1 MNPRIYAPVLV
12 SALLSVNTFANVLEE
27 VIVTSSLIDQ
37 TLSDIENPL
46 HVVSGEEISTSASQ
60 SLGES
65 LDGLLGI
72 SSADYGSGVGQPI
85 IRGMSGNRVKVL
97 NNGMVVRDVA
107 GIGGDHVNDV
117 DLNNVQQIEIVRG
130 PSSLLY
136 ANGTIGGIIN
146 IVDSTIARE
155 DFTESELKLG
165 LEAQSVNDG
174 DSHNLSYQNNLGGL
188 NFSLAYKDSQF
199 DNFDVP
205 TGAILHDEEH
215 EEHEDEHEDEHEG
228 EHEEDLGFLSNSDF
242 ENTALRLGVSKA
254 GDWGYF
260 GVSVN
265 SVESV
270 YGIPFHGDDHG
281 DEHGEEHEGEEHE
294 DEHGD
299 DHEGDEHGDEHEG
312 ERIFSTTDSDVV
324 NVEGAYIVSNSW
336 LKKVNY
342 FIRDTDYSLTEQHA
356 EEEHEGEEHEG
367 EEHEGEEHGD
377 EHHAEG
383 PTVFSNESR
392 EYGAIFDLSNDD
404 FLRKISL
411 NFVDEDMSIVG
422 EEAFMN
428 PTDSEEMTVGYFMS
442 AKVDS
447 FHLDLGIRH
456 DRTRRKG
463 SVSHHEEEHD
473 DEHDEHDE
481 GSAEEHHD
489 EEIDYFSKDYNAT
502 SFAMSLSKDLNED
515 FDLNISAGMVE
526 RTPSAMELFMN
537 GPHLATGRLEIGN
550 TDLESEQSANFD
562 ATLSYEHEGVYGSLT
577 LFKNNVNNY
586 IYLQDETEEAHDEH
600 GEEDDHGG
608 LIKANYLQQDAEF
621 VGYELEMGTV
631 IALGDGDLTLSFGR
645 DSVVGEFRDDSNIPR
660 MTPDR
665 NIYGIS
671 YAKNSLELKLD
682 LKDVESQMDTG
693 TNETVTSGFSMLNFN
708 AVKTFTFGQKQTA
721 TVSLFAKNLLDEAA
735 RNHSSF
741 VKNEVPLPGRN
752 LGIRVQLSL

>member
-1 MNPRIYAPVLV
+1 MNQRICAALVL
-12 SALLSVNTFANVLEE
+12 SALCSSNTVSNEIEE
-27 VIVTSSLIDQ
+27 VIVTSSLVDQ

-46 HVVSGEEISTSASQ
+46 HVVSGEDLSTNASQ

-65 LDGLLGI
+65 LDGLLGV
-72 SSADYGSGVGQPI
+72 SSSDYGSGVGQPI
-85 IRGMSGNRVKVL
+85 IRGMSGNRVKIL
-97 NNGMVVRDVA
+97 NNGMVVRDVG
-107 GIGGDHVNDV
+107 GIGADHVNDV
-117 DLNNVQQIEIVRG
+117 DLNNIQQIEIVRG

-205 TGAILHDEEH
+205 TGAILHGEDH
-215 EEHEDEHEDEHEG
+215 DDEHEDEHE
-228 EHEEDLGFLSNSDF
+228 EEVGFLSNSDF
-242 ENTALRLGVSKA
+242 ENNALRLGVSKA

-265 SVESV
+265 SVESI
-270 YGIPFHGDDHG
+270 YGIPFHGDEDG
-281 DEHGEEHEGEEHE
+281 DEHEGEEHE
-294 DEHGD
+294 DEHEGE
-299 DHEGDEHGDEHEG
+299 DHEDEHGDEHEG
-312 ERIFSTTDSDVV
+312 ERIFSTTDSEVV

-356 EEEHEGEEHEG
+356 EEEHEGEEH
-367 EEHEGEEHGD
+367 GD
-377 EHHAEG
+377 EDHAEG
-383 PTVFSNESR
+383 PTMFSNESR

-404 FLRKISL
+404 LLQKISL
-411 NFVDEDMSIVG
+411 NFVDEDMSILG

-428 PTDSEEMTVGYFMS
+428 PTASEEMTLGYYLS
-442 AKVDS
+442 KQVDS

-463 SVSHHEEEHD
+463 SISHEEEHD
-473 DEHDEHDE
+473 EHE
-481 GSAEEHHD
+481 EEHHD
-489 EEIDYFSKDYNAT
+489 EEMDYFSKDYNAT
-502 SFAMSLSKDLNED
+502 SFAMSLSKDLNEN
-515 FDLNISAGMVE
+515 FDLNVSAGMVE

-537 GPHLATGRLEIGN
+537 GAHLATGRLEIGN
-550 TDLESEQSANFD
+550 TDLESERSTNFD
-562 ATLSYEHEGVYGSLT
+562 ATLSYEHEGIFGTVT
-577 LFKNNVNNY
+577 LFKNDVANY
-586 IYLQDETEEAHDEH
+586 IYLQDETAEVHEEHDD
-600 GEEDDHGG
+600 EDDHGG
-608 LIKANYLQQDAEF
+608 LIKANYLQQNAQF
-621 VGYELEMGTV
+621 IGYELEMGTV
-631 IALGDGDLTLSFGR
+631 LELGNGDLTLSFGR
-645 DSVVGEFRDDSNIPR
+645 DSVAGEFRDDSNIPR

-671 YAKNSLELKLD
+671 YAQNGLELKLD
-682 LKDVESQMDTG
+682 LKDVGSQRDLG

-708 AVKTFTFGQKQTA
+708 AVKTFTFGKKQTA
-721 TVSLFAKNLLDEAA
+721 TVSFFAKNLLDEVA

-741 VKNEVPLPGRN
+741 VKDEVPLPGRN
-752 LGIRVQLSL
+752 IGIKLQVTL

>member
-12 SALLSVNTFANVLEE
+12 SALLSVNAIANEIEE
-27 VIVTSSLIDQ
+27 VIVTSSLVDQ

-46 HVVSGEEISTSASQ
+46 HVVSGEDLSTNASQ

-65 LDGLLGI
+65 LDGLLGV
-72 SSADYGSGVGQPI
+72 SSSDYGSGVGQPI
-85 IRGMSGNRVKVL
+85 IRGMSGNRVKIL
-97 NNGMVVRDVA
+97 NNGMVVRDVG
-107 GIGGDHVNDV
+107 GIGADHVNDV
-117 DLNNVQQIEIVRG
+117 DLNNIQQIEIVRG

-205 TGAILHDEEH
+205 TGAILHGEDH
-215 EEHEDEHEDEHEG
+215 DDEHEDEHE
-228 EHEEDLGFLSNSDF
+228 EEVGFLSNSDF
-242 ENTALRLGVSKA
+242 ENNALRLGVSKA

-265 SVESV
+265 SVESI
-270 YGIPFHGDDHG
+270 YGIPFHGDEHG
-281 DEHGEEHEGEEHE
+281 DEHEGEEHE
-294 DEHGD
+294 DEHEGE
-299 DHEGDEHGDEHEG
+299 DHEDEHGDEHEG
-312 ERIFSTTDSDVV
+312 ERIFSTTDSEVV
-324 NVEGAYIVSNSW
+324 NLEGAYIVSNSW

-367 EEHEGEEHGD
+367 EEHGD
-377 EHHAEG
+377 EDHAEG

-404 FLRKISL
+404 LLQKISL
-411 NFVDEDMSIVG
+411 NFVDEDMSILG

-428 PTDSEEMTVGYFMS
+428 PTASEEMTLGYYLS
-442 AKVDS
+442 KQVDS

-463 SVSHHEEEHD
+463 SISHEEEHD
-473 DEHDEHDE
+473 EHE
-481 GSAEEHHD
+481 EEHHD
-489 EEIDYFSKDYNAT
+489 EEMDYFSKDYNAT
-502 SFAMSLSKDLNED
+502 SFAMSLSKDLNENV
-515 FDLNISAGMVE
+515 DLNVSAGMVE

-537 GPHLATGRLEIGN
+537 GAHLATGRLEIGN
-550 TDLESEQSANFD
+550 TDLESERSTNFD
-562 ATLSYEHEGVYGSLT
+562 ATLSYEHEGIFGTVT
-577 LFKNNVNNY
+577 LFKNDVANY
-586 IYLQDETEEAHDEH
+586 IYLQDETAEVHEEHDD
-600 GEEDDHGG
+600 EDDHGG
-608 LIKANYLQQDAEF
+608 LIKANYLQQNAQF
-621 VGYELEMGTV
+621 IGYELEMGTV
-631 IALGDGDLTLSFGR
+631 LELGNGDLTLSFGR
-645 DSVVGEFRDDSNIPR
+645 DSVAGEFRDDSNISR

-671 YAKNSLELKLD
+671 YAQNGLELKLD
-682 LKDVESQMDTG
+682 LKDVGSQRDLG
-693 TNETVTSGFSMLNFN
+693 TNETVTSGFNMLNFN
-708 AVKTFTFGQKQTA
+708 AVKTFTFGKKQTA
-721 TVSLFAKNLLDEAA
+721 RVSFFAKNLLDEVA

-741 VKNEVPLPGRN
+741 VKDEVPLPGRN
-752 LGIRVQLSL
+752 IGIKLQVTL

>member
-12 SALLSVNTFANVLEE
+12 SALLSVNALANVLEE
-27 VIVTSSLIDQ
+27 VVVTSSLIDQ

-46 HVVSGEEISTSASQ
+46 HVVSGDDLSATASQ

-65 LDGLLGI
+65 LDGLLGV

-85 IRGMSGNRVKVL
+85 IRGMSGNRVKIL

-107 GIGGDHVNDV
+107 GIGVDHVNDV
-117 DLNNVQQIEIVRG
+117 DLNNIQQIEIVRG

-155 DFTESELKLG
+155 DFAESELKLG

-188 NFSLAYKDSQF
+188 NFSFGYKDSQF

-215 EEHEDEHEDEHEG
+215 EDDHDEDHEDEHE
-228 EHEEDLGFLSNSDF
+228 EEVGFLSNSDF
-242 ENTALRLGVSKA
+242 ENKALRLGVSKA

-265 SVESV
+265 SVESI
-270 YGIPFHGDDHG
+270 YGIPFHG

-294 DEHGD
+294 GEE
-299 DHEGDEHGDEHEG
+299 HEGEEHGDEHEG
-312 ERIFSTTDSDVV
+312 ERIFSSTDSEVV

-367 EEHEGEEHGD
+367 EEHGD
-377 EHHAEG
+377 EEHAEG

-404 FLRKISL
+404 LLQKISL

-428 PTDSEEMTVGYFMS
+428 PTVSEEMTLGYYLS
-442 AKVDS
+442 KQVDS

-456 DRTRRKG
+456 DRTSRKG
-463 SVSHHEEEHD
+463 SVSHEEEH
-473 DEHDEHDE
+473 E
-481 GSAEEHHD
+481 EEHHD
-489 EEIDYFSKDYNAT
+489 EHEEEQHDEEMDYFSKDYNAT
-502 SFAMSLSKDLNED
+502 SFAMSLSKDLNEN
-515 FDLNISAGMVE
+515 FDLNVSAGMVE

-537 GPHLATGRLEIGN
+537 GAHLATGRLEIGN
-550 TDLESEQSANFD
+550 TDLESEQSTNFD
-562 ATLSYEHEGVYGSLT
+562 ATLSYENEGVFGTFT
-577 LFKNNVNNY
+577 LFKNDVANY
-586 IYLQDETEEAHDEH
+586 IYLQDETAEAHDEH
-600 GEEDDHGG
+600 DDEDDHGG
-608 LIKANYLQQDAEF
+608 LIKANYLQQNAQF

-631 IALGDGDLTLSFGR
+631 FELGDGDLTLSFGR
-645 DSVVGEFRDDSNIPR
+645 DSVAGEFRDDSNIPR

-665 NIYGIS
+665 NIYAVS

-682 LKDVESQMDTG
+682 LKDVGSQRDIG
-693 TNETVTSGFSMLNFN
+693 TNETVTNGFNMLNFN
-708 AVKTFTFGQKQTA
+708 AVKTFTFGKKQTA
-721 TVSLFAKNLLDEAA
+721 TVSLFAKNLLDEVA

-741 VKNEVPLPGRN
+741 VKDEVPLPGRN
-752 LGIRVQLSL
+752 LGIKVQLSL

>member
-12 SALLSVNTFANVLEE
+12 SALLSVNAIANEIEE

-46 HVVSGEEISTSASQ
+46 HVVSGEDLSTNASQ

-65 LDGLLGI
+65 LDGLLGV
-72 SSADYGSGVGQPI
+72 SSSDYGSGVGQPI
-85 IRGMSGNRVKVL
+85 IRGMSGNRVKIL
-97 NNGMVVRDVA
+97 NNGMVVRDVG
-107 GIGGDHVNDV
+107 GIGADHVNDV
-117 DLNNVQQIEIVRG
+117 DLNNIQQIEIVRG

-155 DFTESELKLG
+155 DFTDSELKLG

-188 NFSLAYKDSQF
+188 NFSFAYKDSQF

-205 TGAILHDEEH
+205 TGAILHGEDH
-215 EEHEDEHEDEHEG
+215 DDEHEDEHE
-228 EHEEDLGFLSNSDF
+228 EEVGFLSNSDF
-242 ENTALRLGVSKA
+242 ENNALRLGVSKA

-265 SVESV
+265 SVESI
-270 YGIPFHGDDHG
+270 YGIPFHGDEDG
-281 DEHGEEHEGEEHE
+281 DEHEGEEHE
-294 DEHGD
+294 DEHEGE
-299 DHEGDEHGDEHEG
+299 DHEDEHGDEHEG
-312 ERIFSTTDSDVV
+312 ERIFSTTDSEVV

-356 EEEHEGEEHEG
+356 EEEHEGEEH
-367 EEHEGEEHGD
+367 GD
-377 EHHAEG
+377 EDHAEG
-383 PTVFSNESR
+383 PTMFSNESR

-404 FLRKISL
+404 LLQKISL
-411 NFVDEDMSIVG
+411 NFVDEDMSILG

-428 PTDSEEMTVGYFMS
+428 PTASEEMTLGYYLS
-442 AKVDS
+442 KQVDS

-463 SVSHHEEEHD
+463 SISHEEEHD
-473 DEHDEHDE
+473 EHE
-481 GSAEEHHD
+481 EEHHD
-489 EEIDYFSKDYNAT
+489 EEMDYFSKDYNAT
-502 SFAMSLSKDLNED
+502 SFAMSLSKDLNEN
-515 FDLNISAGMVE
+515 FDLNVSAGMVE

-537 GPHLATGRLEIGN
+537 GAHLATGRLEIGN
-550 TDLESEQSANFD
+550 TDLESERSTNFD
-562 ATLSYEHEGVYGSLT
+562 ATLSYEHEGIFGTVT
-577 LFKNNVNNY
+577 LFKNDVANY
-586 IYLQDETEEAHDEH
+586 IYLQDETAEVHEEHDD
-600 GEEDDHGG
+600 EDDHGG
-608 LIKANYLQQDAEF
+608 LIKANYLQQNAQF

-631 IALGDGDLTLSFGR
+631 LELGNGDLTLSFGR
-645 DSVVGEFRDDSNIPR
+645 DSVAGEFRDDSNIPR

-671 YAKNSLELKLD
+671 YAQNGLELKLD
-682 LKDVESQMDTG
+682 LKDVGSQRDLG
-693 TNETVTSGFSMLNFN
+693 TNETVTSGFNMLNFN
-708 AVKTFTFGQKQTA
+708 AVKTFTFGKKQTA
-721 TVSLFAKNLLDEAA
+721 TVSFFAKNLLDEVA

-741 VKNEVPLPGRN
+741 VKDEVPLPGRN
-752 LGIRVQLSL
+752 IGIKLQVTL

>member
-12 SALLSVNTFANVLEE
+12 SALLSVNALANVLEE

-46 HVVSGEEISTSASQ
+46 HVVSGDDISATASQ

-65 LDGLLGI
+65 LDGLLGV

-85 IRGMSGNRVKVL
+85 IRGMSGNRVKIL
-97 NNGMVVRDVA
+97 NNGMIVRDVA
-107 GIGGDHVNDV
+107 GIGVDHVNDV
-117 DLNNVQQIEIVRG
+117 DLNNIQQIEIVRG

-146 IVDSTIARE
+146 IVDNTIARE
-155 DFTESELKLG
+155 DFAESELKLG

-188 NFSLAYKDSQF
+188 NFSFAYKDSQF

-205 TGAILHDEEH
+205 TGAILHDED
-215 EEHEDEHEDEHEG
+215 HEDEHDEDEHDEDEHE
-228 EHEEDLGFLSNSDF
+228 EEGFLSNSDF
-242 ENTALRLGVSKA
+242 ENKALRLGVSKA

-265 SVESV
+265 SVESI
-270 YGIPFHGDDHG
+270 YGIPFHGDEHG

-294 DEHGD
+294 E
-299 DHEGDEHGDEHEG
+299 DHEGEEHEGEEHEGEEHEG
-312 ERIFSTTDSDVV
+312 ERIFSTTDSEVV
-324 NVEGAYIVSNSW
+324 NLEGAYIVSNSW

-356 EEEHEGEEHEG
+356 EEEHEGEEH
-367 EEHEGEEHGD
+367 GD
-377 EHHAEG
+377 EDHAEG

-404 FLRKISL
+404 LLQKISL

-428 PTDSEEMTVGYFMS
+428 PTVSEEMTLGYYLS
-442 AKVDS
+442 KQVDS

-456 DRTRRKG
+456 DRTSRKG
-463 SVSHHEEEHD
+463 SVSHEEEH
-473 DEHDEHDE
+473 E
-481 GSAEEHHD
+481 EEHHD
-489 EEIDYFSKDYNAT
+489 EHEEEQHDEEMDYFSKDYNAT
-502 SFAMSLSKDLNED
+502 SFAMSLSKDLNEN
-515 FDLNISAGMVE
+515 FDLNVSAGMVE

-537 GPHLATGRLEIGN
+537 GAHLATGRLEIGN
-550 TDLESEQSANFD
+550 TDLESEQSTNFD
-562 ATLSYEHEGVYGSLT
+562 ATLSYENEGVFGTFT
-577 LFKNNVNNY
+577 LFKNDVANY
-586 IYLQDETEEAHDEH
+586 IYLQDETAEAHDEH
-600 GEEDDHGG
+600 DDEDDHGG
-608 LIKANYLQQDAEF
+608 LIKANYLQQNAQF

-631 IALGDGDLTLSFGR
+631 FELGDGDLTLSFGR
-645 DSVVGEFRDDSNIPR
+645 DSVSGEFRDDSNIPR

-665 NIYGIS
+665 NIYAIS

-682 LKDVESQMDTG
+682 LKDVGSQRDIG
-693 TNETVTSGFSMLNFN
+693 TNETVTSGFNMLNFN
-708 AVKTFTFGQKQTA
+708 AVKTFTFGKKQTA
-721 TVSLFAKNLLDEAA
+721 TVSLFAKNLLDEVA

-741 VKNEVPLPGRN
+741 VKDEVPLPGRN
-752 LGIRVQLSL
+752 LGVKVQLSL

>member
-12 SALLSVNTFANVLEE
+12 SALLSVNALANVLEE

-46 HVVSGEEISTSASQ
+46 HVVSGDDISATASQ

-65 LDGLLGI
+65 LDGLLGV

-85 IRGMSGNRVKVL
+85 IRGMSGNRVKIL
-97 NNGMVVRDVA
+97 NNGMIVRDVA
-107 GIGGDHVNDV
+107 GIGVDHVNDV
-117 DLNNVQQIEIVRG
+117 DLNNIQQIEIVRG

-146 IVDSTIARE
+146 IVDNTIARE
-155 DFTESELKLG
+155 DFAESELKLG

-188 NFSLAYKDSQF
+188 NFSFAYKDSQF

-205 TGAILHDEEH
+205 TGAILHDED
-215 EEHEDEHEDEHEG
+215 HEDEHDEDEHDEDEHEED
-228 EHEEDLGFLSNSDF
+228 EHEEEGFLSNSDF
-242 ENTALRLGVSKA
+242 ENKALRLGVSKA

-265 SVESV
+265 SVESI
-270 YGIPFHGDDHG
+270 YGIPFHGDEHG

-294 DEHGD
+294 E
-299 DHEGDEHGDEHEG
+299 DHEGEEHEGEEHEGEEHEG
-312 ERIFSTTDSDVV
+312 ERIFSTTDSEVV
-324 NVEGAYIVSNSW
+324 NLEGAYIVSNSW

-367 EEHEGEEHGD
+367 EEHGD
-377 EHHAEG
+377 EDHAEG

-404 FLRKISL
+404 LLQKISL

-428 PTDSEEMTVGYFMS
+428 PTVSEEMTLGYYLS
-442 AKVDS
+442 KQVDS

-456 DRTRRKG
+456 DRTSRKG
-463 SVSHHEEEHD
+463 SVSHEEEH
-473 DEHDEHDE
+473 E
-481 GSAEEHHD
+481 EEHHD
-489 EEIDYFSKDYNAT
+489 EHEEEQHDEEMDYFSKDYNAT
-502 SFAMSLSKDLNED
+502 SFAMSLSKDLNEN
-515 FDLNISAGMVE
+515 FDLNVSAGMVE

-537 GPHLATGRLEIGN
+537 GEHLATGRLEIGN
-550 TDLESEQSANFD
+550 TELESEQSTNFD
-562 ATLSYEHEGVYGSLT
+562 ATLSYENEGVFGTFT
-577 LFKNNVNNY
+577 LFKNDVANY
-586 IYLQDETEEAHDEH
+586 IYLQDETAEAHDEH
-600 GEEDDHGG
+600 DEDDDHGG
-608 LIKANYLQQDAEF
+608 LIKANYLQQNAQF

-631 IALGDGDLTLSFGR
+631 FELGDGDLTLSFGR
-645 DSVVGEFRDDSNIPR
+645 DSVSGEFRDDSNIPR
-660 MTPDR
+660 LTPDR
-665 NIYGIS
+665 NIYAIS

-682 LKDVESQMDTG
+682 LKDVGSQRDIG
-693 TNETVTSGFSMLNFN
+693 TNETVTSGFNMLNFN
-708 AVKTFTFGQKQTA
+708 AVKTFTFGKKQTA
-721 TVSLFAKNLLDEAA
+721 TVSLFAKNLLDEVA

-741 VKNEVPLPGRN
+741 VKDEVPLPGRN
-752 LGIRVQLSL
+752 LGIKVQLSL

>member
-1 MNPRIYAPVLV
+1 MNQRICAALVL
-12 SALLSVNTFANVLEE
+12 SALCSSNTVSNEIEE

-46 HVVSGEEISTSASQ
+46 HVVSGEDLSTNASQ

-65 LDGLLGI
+65 LDGLLGV
-72 SSADYGSGVGQPI
+72 SSSDYGSGVGQPI
-85 IRGMSGNRVKVL
+85 IRGMSGNRVKIL
-97 NNGMVVRDVA
+97 NNGMVVRDVG
-107 GIGGDHVNDV
+107 GIGADHVNDV
-117 DLNNVQQIEIVRG
+117 DLNNIQQIEIVRG

-205 TGAILHDEEH
+205 TGAILHGEDH
-215 EEHEDEHEDEHEG
+215 DDEHEDEHE
-228 EHEEDLGFLSNSDF
+228 EEVGFLSNSDF
-242 ENTALRLGVSKA
+242 ESNALRLGVSKA

-265 SVESV
+265 SVESI
-270 YGIPFHGDDHG
+270 YGIPFHGDEDG
-281 DEHGEEHEGEEHE
+281 DEHEGEEHE
-294 DEHGD
+294 DEHEGE
-299 DHEGDEHGDEHEG
+299 DHEDEHGDEHEG
-312 ERIFSTTDSDVV
+312 ERIFSTTDSEVV

-356 EEEHEGEEHEG
+356 EEEHEGEEH
-367 EEHEGEEHGD
+367 GD
-377 EHHAEG
+377 EDHAEG
-383 PTVFSNESR
+383 PTMFSNESR

-404 FLRKISL
+404 LLQKISL
-411 NFVDEDMSIVG
+411 NFVDEDMSILG

-428 PTDSEEMTVGYFMS
+428 PTASEEMTLGYYLS
-442 AKVDS
+442 KQVDS

-463 SVSHHEEEHD
+463 SISHEEEHD
-473 DEHDEHDE
+473 EHE
-481 GSAEEHHD
+481 EEHHD
-489 EEIDYFSKDYNAT
+489 EEMDYFSKDYNAT
-502 SFAMSLSKDLNED
+502 SFAMSLSKDLNENV
-515 FDLNISAGMVE
+515 DLNVSAGMVE

-537 GPHLATGRLEIGN
+537 GAHLATGRLEIGN
-550 TDLESEQSANFD
+550 TDLESERSTNFD
-562 ATLSYEHEGVYGSLT
+562 ATLSYEHEGIFGTVT
-577 LFKNNVNNY
+577 LFKNDVANY
-586 IYLQDETEEAHDEH
+586 IYLQDETAEVHEEHDD
-600 GEEDDHGG
+600 EDDHGG
-608 LIKANYLQQDAEF
+608 LIKANYLQQNAQF
-621 VGYELEMGTV
+621 IGYELEMGTV
-631 IALGDGDLTLSFGR
+631 LELGNGDLTLSFGR
-645 DSVVGEFRDDSNIPR
+645 DSVAGEFRDDSNIPR

-671 YAKNSLELKLD
+671 YSENDLELKLD
-682 LKDVESQMDTG
+682 LKDVGSQRDLG

-708 AVKTFTFGQKQTA
+708 AVKTFTFGKKQTA
-721 TVSLFAKNLLDEAA
+721 TVSFFAKNLLDEVA

-741 VKNEVPLPGRN
+741 VKDEVPLPGRN
-752 LGIRVQLSL
+752 IGIKLQVTL

>member
-12 SALLSVNTFANVLEE
+12 SALLSVNALANVLEE

-46 HVVSGEEISTSASQ
+46 HVVSGDDISATASQ

-65 LDGLLGI
+65 LDGLLGV

-85 IRGMSGNRVKVL
+85 IRGMSGNRVKIL

-107 GIGGDHVNDV
+107 GIGVDHVNDV
-117 DLNNVQQIEIVRG
+117 DLNNIQQIEIVRG

-155 DFTESELKLG
+155 DFAESELKLG

-188 NFSLAYKDSQF
+188 NFSFAYKDSQF

-205 TGAILHDEEH
+205 TGAILHDED
-215 EEHEDEHEDEHEG
+215 HEDEHEDEHDDD
-228 EHEEDLGFLSNSDF
+228 EHEEEEGFLSNSDF
-242 ENTALRLGVSKA
+242 ENKALRLGVSKA

-265 SVESV
+265 SVESI

-294 DEHGD
+294 EDHEGEE
-299 DHEGDEHGDEHEG
+299 HEGDEHEGEEHEG
-312 ERIFSTTDSDVV
+312 ERIFSTTDSEVV
-324 NVEGAYIVSNSW
+324 NLEGAYIVSNSW

-367 EEHEGEEHGD
+367 EEHGD
-377 EHHAEG
+377 EDHAEG

-404 FLRKISL
+404 LLQKISL
-411 NFVDEDMSIVG
+411 NFVDEDMSILG

-428 PTDSEEMTVGYFMS
+428 PTVSEEMTLGYYLS
-442 AKVDS
+442 KQVDS

-456 DRTRRKG
+456 DRTSRKG
-463 SVSHHEEEHD
+463 SVSHEEEH
-473 DEHDEHDE
+473 E
-481 GSAEEHHD
+481 EEHHD
-489 EEIDYFSKDYNAT
+489 EHEEEQHDEEMDYFSKDYNAT
-502 SFAMSLSKDLNED
+502 SFAMSLSKDLNEN
-515 FDLNISAGMVE
+515 FDLNVSAGMVE

-537 GPHLATGRLEIGN
+537 GAHLATGRLEIGN
-550 TDLESEQSANFD
+550 TDLESEQSTNFD
-562 ATLSYEHEGVYGSLT
+562 ATLSYEHEGVFGTFT
-577 LFKNNVNNY
+577 LFKNDVANY
-586 IYLQDETEEAHDEH
+586 IYLQDETAEAHDEH
-600 GEEDDHGG
+600 DDDDDHGG
-608 LIKANYLQQDAEF
+608 LIKANYLQQNAQF

-631 IALGDGDLTLSFGR
+631 FELGDGDLTLSFGR
-645 DSVVGEFRDDSNIPR
+645 DSVSGEFRDDSNIPR

-665 NIYGIS
+665 NIYAIS

-682 LKDVESQMDTG
+682 LKDVGSQRDIG
-693 TNETVTSGFSMLNFN
+693 TNETVTSGFNMLNLN
-708 AVKTFTFGQKQTA
+708 AVKTFTFGKKQTA
-721 TVSLFAKNLLDEAA
+721 TVSLFAKNLLDEVA

-741 VKNEVPLPGRN
+741 VKDEVPLPGRN
-752 LGIRVQLSL
+752 LGIKVQLSL

>member
-12 SALLSVNTFANVLEE
+12 SALLSVNALANVLEE

-46 HVVSGEEISTSASQ
+46 HVVSGDDISATASQ

-65 LDGLLGI
+65 LDGLLGV

-85 IRGMSGNRVKVL
+85 IRGMSGNRVKIL

-107 GIGGDHVNDV
+107 GIGVDHVNDV
-117 DLNNVQQIEIVRG
+117 DLNNIQQIEIVRG

-155 DFTESELKLG
+155 DFAESELKLG

-188 NFSLAYKDSQF
+188 NFSFAYKDSQF

-205 TGAILHDEEH
+205 TGAILHDEDHDED
-215 EEHEDEHEDEHEG
+215 HEDEHDEDKHDEDEHE
-228 EHEEDLGFLSNSDF
+228 EEGFLSNSDF
-242 ENTALRLGVSKA
+242 ENKALRLGVSKA

-265 SVESV
+265 SVESI
-270 YGIPFHGDDHG
+270 YGIPFHGD
-281 DEHGEEHEGEEHE
+281 EHGEDHEGEDHEGEEHE
-294 DEHGD
+294 E
-299 DHEGDEHGDEHEG
+299 DHEGEEHEG
-312 ERIFSTTDSDVV
+312 ERIFSTTDSEVV
-324 NVEGAYIVSNSW
+324 NLEGAYIVSNSW

-367 EEHEGEEHGD
+367 EEHGD
-377 EHHAEG
+377 EDHAEG

-404 FLRKISL
+404 LLQKISL
-411 NFVDEDMSIVG
+411 NFVDEDMSILG

-428 PTDSEEMTVGYFMS
+428 PTASEEMTLGYYLS
-442 AKVDS
+442 KQVDS

-463 SVSHHEEEHD
+463 SISHEEEHD
-473 DEHDEHDE
+473 EHE
-481 GSAEEHHD
+481 EEHHD
-489 EEIDYFSKDYNAT
+489 EEMDYFSKDYNAT
-502 SFAMSLSKDLNED
+502 SFAMSLSKDLNENV
-515 FDLNISAGMVE
+515 DLNVSAGMVE

-537 GPHLATGRLEIGN
+537 GAHLATGRLEIGN
-550 TDLESEQSANFD
+550 TDLESEQSTNFD
-562 ATLSYEHEGVYGSLT
+562 ATLSYEHEGVFGTFT
-577 LFKNNVNNY
+577 LFKNDVANY
-586 IYLQDETEEAHDEH
+586 IYLQDETAEAHDEH
-600 GEEDDHGG
+600 DDEDDHGG
-608 LIKANYLQQDAEF
+608 LIKANYLQQNAQF
-621 VGYELEMGTV
+621 IGYELEMGTV
-631 IALGDGDLTLSFGR
+631 FELGNGDLTLSFGR
-645 DSVVGEFRDDSNIPR
+645 DSVAGEFRDDSNISR

-671 YAKNSLELKLD
+671 YAQNGLELKLD
-682 LKDVESQMDTG
+682 LKDVGSQRDLG
-693 TNETVTSGFSMLNFN
+693 TNETVTSGFNMLNFN
-708 AVKTFTFGQKQTA
+708 AVKTFTFGKKQTA
-721 TVSLFAKNLLDEAA
+721 RVSFFAKNLLDEVA

-741 VKNEVPLPGRN
+741 VKDEVPLPGRN
-752 LGIRVQLSL
+752 IGIKLQVTL

>member
-12 SALLSVNTFANVLEE
+12 SALLSVNALANVLEE

-46 HVVSGEEISTSASQ
+46 HVVSGDDISATASQ

-65 LDGLLGI
+65 LDGLLGV

-85 IRGMSGNRVKVL
+85 IRGMSGNRVKIL

-107 GIGGDHVNDV
+107 GIGADHVNDV
-117 DLNNVQQIEIVRG
+117 DLNNIQQIEIVRG

-205 TGAILHDEEH
+205 TGAILHGEDH
-215 EEHEDEHEDEHEG
+215 DDEHEDEHEG
-228 EHEEDLGFLSNSDF
+228 EHEDEHEEEVGFLSNSDF
-242 ENTALRLGVSKA
+242 ENNALRLGVSKA

-265 SVESV
+265 SVESI

-294 DEHGD
+294 GEE
-299 DHEGDEHGDEHEG
+299 HEGEEHGDEHEG
-312 ERIFSTTDSDVV
+312 ERIFSTTDSEVV

-367 EEHEGEEHGD
+367 EEHGD
-377 EHHAEG
+377 EEHAEG

-404 FLRKISL
+404 LLQKISL

-428 PTDSEEMTVGYFMS
+428 PTASEEMTLGYYLS
-442 AKVDS
+442 KQVDS

-456 DRTRRKG
+456 DRTSRKG
-463 SVSHHEEEHD
+463 SVSHEEEHD
-473 DEHDEHDE
+473 EHEEEQHDEH
-481 GSAEEHHD
+481 EEEQH
-489 EEIDYFSKDYNAT
+489 EEEMDYFSNDYNAT
-502 SFAMSLSKDLNED
+502 SFAMSLSKDLNEN
-515 FDLNISAGMVE
+515 FDLNITAGMVE
-526 RTPSAMELFMN
+526 RTPSAVELFMN

-550 TDLESEQSANFD
+550 TDLESEKSANFD
-562 ATLSYEHEGVYGSLT
+562 ATLSYDYEGVFGTFT
-577 LFKNNVNNY
+577 LFKNDVDNY
-586 IYLQDETEEAHDEH
+586 IYLQDETEEAHEEH
-600 GEEDDHGG
+600 DDEDDHGG
-608 LIKANYLQQDAEF
+608 LIKANYLQQDAQF
-621 VGYELEMGTV
+621 VGYELQLGTV
-631 IALGDGDLTLSFGR
+631 IELGDGDLTLSFGR
-645 DSVVGEFRDDSNIPR
+645 DSVAGEFRDDSNIPR

-682 LKDVESQMDTG
+682 LKDVESQRDIG
-693 TNETVTSGFSMLNFN
+693 SNETVTSGFSMLNFS

-721 TVSLFAKNLLDEAA
+721 TVSLFAKNLLDEVA

-741 VKNEVPLPGRN
+741 VKDEVPLPGRN
-752 LGIRVQLSL
+752 LGIKVQLSL

>member
-12 SALLSVNTFANVLEE
+12 SALLSVNALANVLEE

-46 HVVSGEEISTSASQ
+46 HVVSGDDISATASQ

-65 LDGLLGI
+65 LDGLLGV

-85 IRGMSGNRVKVL
+85 IRGMSGNRVKIL
-97 NNGMVVRDVA
+97 NNGMIVRDVA
-107 GIGGDHVNDV
+107 GIGVDHVNDV
-117 DLNNVQQIEIVRG
+117 DLNNIQQIEIVRG

-146 IVDSTIARE
+146 IVDNTIARE
-155 DFTESELKLG
+155 DFAESELKLG

-188 NFSLAYKDSQF
+188 NFSFAYKDSQF

-205 TGAILHDEEH
+205 TGAILHDED
-215 EEHEDEHEDEHEG
+215 HEDEHDEDEHDEDEHDEDEHE
-228 EHEEDLGFLSNSDF
+228 EEGFLSNSDF
-242 ENTALRLGVSKA
+242 ENKALRLGVSKA

-265 SVESV
+265 SVESI
-270 YGIPFHGDDHG
+270 YGIPFHGDEHG

-294 DEHGD
+294 E
-299 DHEGDEHGDEHEG
+299 DHEGEEHEGEEHEG
-312 ERIFSTTDSDVV
+312 ERIFSTTDSEVV
-324 NVEGAYIVSNSW
+324 NLEGAYIVSNSW

-367 EEHEGEEHGD
+367 EEHGD
-377 EHHAEG
+377 EDHAEG

-404 FLRKISL
+404 LLQKISL

-428 PTDSEEMTVGYFMS
+428 PTVSEEMTLGYYLS
-442 AKVDS
+442 KQVDS

-456 DRTRRKG
+456 DRTSRKG
-463 SVSHHEEEHD
+463 SVSHEEEH
-473 DEHDEHDE
+473 E
-481 GSAEEHHD
+481 EEHHD
-489 EEIDYFSKDYNAT
+489 EHEEEQHDEEMDYFSKDYNAT
-502 SFAMSLSKDLNED
+502 SFAMSLSKDLHEN
-515 FDLNISAGMVE
+515 FDLNVSAGMVE

-537 GPHLATGRLEIGN
+537 GAHLATGRLEIGN
-550 TDLESEQSANFD
+550 TDLESEQSTNFD
-562 ATLSYEHEGVYGSLT
+562 ATLSYENEGVFGTFT
-577 LFKNNVNNY
+577 LFKNDVANY
-586 IYLQDETEEAHDEH
+586 IYLQDETAEAHDEH
-600 GEEDDHGG
+600 DEDDDHGG
-608 LIKANYLQQDAEF
+608 LIKANYLQQNAQF

-631 IALGDGDLTLSFGR
+631 FELGDGDLTLSFGR
-645 DSVVGEFRDDSNIPR
+645 DSVSGEFRDDSNIPR

-665 NIYGIS
+665 NIYAIS

-682 LKDVESQMDTG
+682 LKDVGSQRDIG
-693 TNETVTSGFSMLNFN
+693 TNETVTSGFNMLNFN
-708 AVKTFTFGQKQTA
+708 AVKTFTFGKKQTA
-721 TVSLFAKNLLDEAA
+721 TVSLFAKNLLDEVA

-741 VKNEVPLPGRN
+741 VKDEVPLPGRN
-752 LGIRVQLSL
+752 LGIKVQLSL

>member
-1 MNPRIYAPVLV
+1 MNQRICAALVL
-12 SALLSVNTFANVLEE
+12 SALCSSNTVSNEIEE

-46 HVVSGEEISTSASQ
+46 HVVSGEDLSTNASQ

-65 LDGLLGI
+65 LDGLLGV
-72 SSADYGSGVGQPI
+72 SSSDYGSGVGQPI
-85 IRGMSGNRVKVL
+85 IRGMSGNRVKIL
-97 NNGMVVRDVA
+97 NNGMVVRDVG
-107 GIGGDHVNDV
+107 GIGADHVNDV
-117 DLNNVQQIEIVRG
+117 DLNNIQQIEIVRG

-155 DFTESELKLG
+155 DFTDSELKLG

-188 NFSLAYKDSQF
+188 NFSFAYKDSQF

-205 TGAILHDEEH
+205 TGAILHGEDH
-215 EEHEDEHEDEHEG
+215 DDEHEDEHE
-228 EHEEDLGFLSNSDF
+228 EVGFLSNSDF
-242 ENTALRLGVSKA
+242 ENNALRLGVSKA

-265 SVESV
+265 SVESI
-270 YGIPFHGDDHG
+270 YGIPFHGDEDG
-281 DEHGEEHEGEEHE
+281 DEHEGEEHE
-294 DEHGD
+294 DEHEGE
-299 DHEGDEHGDEHEG
+299 DHEDEHGDEHEG
-312 ERIFSTTDSDVV
+312 ERIFSTTDSEVV

-356 EEEHEGEEHEG
+356 EEEHEGEEH
-367 EEHEGEEHGD
+367 GD
-377 EHHAEG
+377 EDHAEG
-383 PTVFSNESR
+383 PTMFSNESR

-404 FLRKISL
+404 LLQKISL
-411 NFVDEDMSIVG
+411 NFVDEDMSILG

-428 PTDSEEMTVGYFMS
+428 PTASEEMTLGYYLS
-442 AKVDS
+442 KQVDS

-463 SVSHHEEEHD
+463 SISHEEEHD
-473 DEHDEHDE
+473 EHE
-481 GSAEEHHD
+481 EEHHD
-489 EEIDYFSKDYNAT
+489 EEMDYFSKDYNAT
-502 SFAMSLSKDLNED
+502 SFAMSLSKDLNEN
-515 FDLNISAGMVE
+515 FDLNVSAGMVE

-537 GPHLATGRLEIGN
+537 GAHLATGRLEIGN
-550 TDLESEQSANFD
+550 TDLESERSTNFD
-562 ATLSYEHEGVYGSLT
+562 ATLSYEHEGIFGTVT
-577 LFKNNVNNY
+577 LFKNDVANY
-586 IYLQDETEEAHDEH
+586 IYLQDETAEVHEEHDD
-600 GEEDDHGG
+600 EDDHGG
-608 LIKANYLQQDAEF
+608 LVKANYLQQNAQF
-621 VGYELEMGTV
+621 IGYELEMGTV
-631 IALGDGDLTLSFGR
+631 LELGNGDLTLSFGR
-645 DSVVGEFRDDSNIPR
+645 DSVAGEFRDDSNIPR

-671 YAKNSLELKLD
+671 YAQNGLELKLD
-682 LKDVESQMDTG
+682 LKDVGSQRDLG

-708 AVKTFTFGQKQTA
+708 AVKTFTFGKKQTA
-721 TVSLFAKNLLDEAA
+721 TVSFFAKNLLDEVA

-741 VKNEVPLPGRN
+741 VKDEVPLPGRN
-752 LGIRVQLSL
+752 IGIKLQVTL

>member
-12 SALLSVNTFANVLEE
+12 SALLSVNALANVLEE

-46 HVVSGEEISTSASQ
+46 HVVSGDDISATASQ

-65 LDGLLGI
+65 LDGLLGV

-85 IRGMSGNRVKVL
+85 IRGMSGNRVKIL

-107 GIGGDHVNDV
+107 GIGADHVNDV
-117 DLNNVQQIEIVRG
+117 DLNNIQQIEIVRG

-205 TGAILHDEEH
+205 TGAILHGEDH
-215 EEHEDEHEDEHEG
+215 DDEHEDEHEG
-228 EHEEDLGFLSNSDF
+228 EHEDEHEEEVGFLSNSDF
-242 ENTALRLGVSKA
+242 ENNALRLGVSKA

-265 SVESV
+265 SVESI

-294 DEHGD
+294 GEE
-299 DHEGDEHGDEHEG
+299 HEGEEHGDEHEG
-312 ERIFSTTDSDVV
+312 ERIFSTTDSEVV

-367 EEHEGEEHGD
+367 EEHGD
-377 EHHAEG
+377 EEHAEG

-404 FLRKISL
+404 LLQKISL

-428 PTDSEEMTVGYFMS
+428 PTASEEMTLGYYLS
-442 AKVDS
+442 KQVDS

-456 DRTRRKG
+456 DRTSRKG
-463 SVSHHEEEHD
+463 SVSHEEEHD
-473 DEHDEHDE
+473 EHEEEQHDEH
-481 GSAEEHHD
+481 EEEQH
-489 EEIDYFSKDYNAT
+489 EEEMDYFSNDYNAT
-502 SFAMSLSKDLNED
+502 SFAMSLSKDLNEN
-515 FDLNISAGMVE
+515 FDLNITAGMVE
-526 RTPSAMELFMN
+526 RTPSAVELFMN

-550 TDLESEQSANFD
+550 TDLESEKSANFD
-562 ATLSYEHEGVYGSLT
+562 ATLSYEYEGVFGTFT
-577 LFKNNVNNY
+577 LFKNDVNNY
-586 IYLQDETEEAHDEH
+586 IYLQDETEEAHEEH
-600 GEEDDHGG
+600 DDEDDHGG
-608 LIKANYLQQDAEF
+608 LIKANYLQQDAQF
-621 VGYELEMGTV
+621 VGYELQLGTV
-631 IALGDGDLTLSFGR
+631 IELGDGDLTLSFGR
-645 DSVVGEFRDDSNIPR
+645 DSVAGEFRDDSNIPR

-682 LKDVESQMDTG
+682 LKDVESQRDIG
-693 TNETVTSGFSMLNFN
+693 SNETVTSGFSMLNFS

-721 TVSLFAKNLLDEAA
+721 TVSLFAKNLLDEVA

-741 VKNEVPLPGRN
+741 VKDEVPLPGRN
-752 LGIRVQLSL
+752 LGIKVQLSL

>member
-1 MNPRIYAPVLV
+1 MNQRICAALVL
-12 SALLSVNTFANVLEE
+12 SALCSSNTVSNEIEE
-27 VIVTSSLIDQ
+27 VIVTSSLVDQ

-46 HVVSGEEISTSASQ
+46 HVVSGEDLSTNASQ

-65 LDGLLGI
+65 LDGLLGV
-72 SSADYGSGVGQPI
+72 SSSDYGSGVGQPI
-85 IRGMSGNRVKVL
+85 IRGMSGNRVKIL
-97 NNGMVVRDVA
+97 NNGMVVRDVG
-107 GIGGDHVNDV
+107 GIGADHVNDV
-117 DLNNVQQIEIVRG
+117 DLNNIQQIEIVRG

-205 TGAILHDEEH
+205 TGAILHGEDH
-215 EEHEDEHEDEHEG
+215 DDEHEDEHE
-228 EHEEDLGFLSNSDF
+228 EEVGFLSNSDF
-242 ENTALRLGVSKA
+242 ENNALRLGVSKA

-265 SVESV
+265 SVESI
-270 YGIPFHGDDHG
+270 YGIPFHGDEDG
-281 DEHGEEHEGEEHE
+281 DEHEGE
-294 DEHGD
+294 
-299 DHEGDEHGDEHEG
+299 DHEDEHGDEHEG
-312 ERIFSTTDSDVV
+312 ERIFSTTDSEVV

-356 EEEHEGEEHEG
+356 EEEHEGEEH
-367 EEHEGEEHGD
+367 GD
-377 EHHAEG
+377 EDHAEG
-383 PTVFSNESR
+383 PTMFSNESR

-404 FLRKISL
+404 LLQKISL
-411 NFVDEDMSIVG
+411 NFVDEDMSILG

-428 PTDSEEMTVGYFMS
+428 PTASEEMTLGYYLS
-442 AKVDS
+442 KQVDS

-463 SVSHHEEEHD
+463 SISHEEEHD
-473 DEHDEHDE
+473 EHE
-481 GSAEEHHD
+481 EEHHD
-489 EEIDYFSKDYNAT
+489 EEMDYFSKDYNVT
-502 SFAMSLSKDLNED
+502 SFAMSLSKDLNENV
-515 FDLNISAGMVE
+515 DLNVSAGMVE

-537 GPHLATGRLEIGN
+537 GAHLATGRLEIGN
-550 TDLESEQSANFD
+550 TDLESERSTNFD
-562 ATLSYEHEGVYGSLT
+562 ATLSYEHEGIFGTVT
-577 LFKNNVNNY
+577 LFKNDVANY
-586 IYLQDETEEAHDEH
+586 IYLQDETAEVHEEHDD
-600 GEEDDHGG
+600 EDDHGG
-608 LIKANYLQQDAEF
+608 LIKANYLQQNAQF
-621 VGYELEMGTV
+621 IGYELEMGTV
-631 IALGDGDLTLSFGR
+631 LELGNGDLTLSFGR
-645 DSVVGEFRDDSNIPR
+645 DSVAGEFRDDSNIPR

-671 YAKNSLELKLD
+671 YAQNGLELKLD
-682 LKDVESQMDTG
+682 LKDVGSQRDLG

-708 AVKTFTFGQKQTA
+708 AVKTFTFGKKQTA
-721 TVSLFAKNLLDEAA
+721 TVSVFAKNLLDEVA

-741 VKNEVPLPGRN
+741 VKDEVPLPGRN
-752 LGIRVQLSL
+752 IGIKLQVTL

>member
-12 SALLSVNTFANVLEE
+12 SALLSVNAIANEIEE

-46 HVVSGEEISTSASQ
+46 HVVSGEDISINASQ

-65 LDGLLGI
+65 LDGLLGV

-85 IRGMSGNRVKVL
+85 IRGMSGNRVKIL
-97 NNGMVVRDVA
+97 NNGMVVRDVG
-107 GIGGDHVNDV
+107 GIGADHVNDV
-117 DLNNVQQIEIVRG
+117 DLNNIQQIEIVRG

-155 DFTESELKLG
+155 DFTDSELKLG

-188 NFSLAYKDSQF
+188 NFSFAYKDSQF

-205 TGAILHDEEH
+205 TGAILHDEDH
-215 EEHEDEHEDEHEG
+215 DDEHEDEHE
-228 EHEEDLGFLSNSDF
+228 EEEVGFLSNSDF
-242 ENTALRLGVSKA
+242 ENKALRLGVSKV

-260 GVSVN
+260 GVSVS
-265 SVESV
+265 SVESI
-270 YGIPFHGDDHG
+270 YGIPFHGDEHG
-281 DEHGEEHEGEEHE
+281 DEHEGEEHEEEHEGEEHE
-294 DEHGD
+294 GE
-299 DHEGDEHGDEHEG
+299 EHEG
-312 ERIFSTTDSDVV
+312 ERIFSTTDSEVV
-324 NVEGAYIVSNSW
+324 NLEGAYIVSNSW

-377 EHHAEG
+377 EDHAEG

-404 FLRKISL
+404 LLQKISI
-411 NFVDEDMSIVG
+411 NFVDEDMSILG

-428 PTDSEEMTVGYFMS
+428 PTVSEEMTLGYYLS
-442 AKVDS
+442 KQVDS

-463 SVSHHEEEHD
+463 SISHEEEHD
-473 DEHDEHDE
+473 EHEEEDHDEHE
-481 GSAEEHHD
+481 EEHPD
-489 EEIDYFSKDYNAT
+489 EEMDYFSKDYNAT
-502 SFAMSLSKDLNED
+502 SFAMSLSKDLNEN
-515 FDLNISAGMVE
+515 FDLNVSAGMVE

-537 GPHLATGRLEIGN
+537 GAHLATGRLEIGN
-550 TDLESEQSANFD
+550 TDLESERSTNFD
-562 ATLSYEHEGVYGSLT
+562 ATLSYEHEGIFGTVT
-577 LFKNNVNNY
+577 LFKNDVANY
-586 IYLQDETEEAHDEH
+586 IYLQDETAEVHEEHDD
-600 GEEDDHGG
+600 EDDHGG
-608 LIKANYLQQDAEF
+608 LIKANYLQQNAQF
-621 VGYELEMGTV
+621 IGYELEMGTV
-631 IALGDGDLTLSFGR
+631 FELGDGDLTLSFGR
-645 DSVVGEFRDDSNIPR
+645 DSVAGEFRDDSNIPR

-671 YAKNSLELKLD
+671 YAQNGLELKLD
-682 LKDVESQMDTG
+682 LKDVGSQRDLG
-693 TNETVTSGFSMLNFN
+693 SNETVTSGFNMLNFN
-708 AVKTFTFGQKQTA
+708 AVKTFTFGKKQTA
-721 TVSLFAKNLLDEAA
+721 RVSFFAKNLLDEVA

-741 VKNEVPLPGRN
+741 VKDEVPLPGRN
-752 LGIRVQLSL
+752 IGIKLQVTL

>member
-1 MNPRIYAPVLV
+1 MNQRFYAPVLV
-12 SALLSVNTFANVLEE
+12 SALLSVNALANVLEE

-46 HVVSGEEISTSASQ
+46 HVVSGDDISATASQ

-65 LDGLLGI
+65 LDGLLGV

-85 IRGMSGNRVKVL
+85 IRGMSGNRVKIL

-107 GIGGDHVNDV
+107 GIGADHVNDV
-117 DLNNVQQIEIVRG
+117 DLNNIQQIEIVRG

-205 TGAILHDEEH
+205 TGAILHGEDH
-215 EEHEDEHEDEHEG
+215 DDEHEDEHEG
-228 EHEEDLGFLSNSDF
+228 EHEDEHEEEVGFLSNSDF
-242 ENTALRLGVSKA
+242 ENNALRLGVSKA

-265 SVESV
+265 SVESI

-294 DEHGD
+294 GEE
-299 DHEGDEHGDEHEG
+299 HEGEEHGDEHEG
-312 ERIFSTTDSDVV
+312 ERIFSTTDSEVV

-367 EEHEGEEHGD
+367 EEHGD
-377 EHHAEG
+377 EEHAEG

-404 FLRKISL
+404 LLQKISL

-428 PTDSEEMTVGYFMS
+428 PTASEEMTLGYYLS
-442 AKVDS
+442 KQVDS

-456 DRTRRKG
+456 DRTSRKG
-463 SVSHHEEEHD
+463 SVSHEEEHD
-473 DEHDEHDE
+473 EHEEEQHDEH
-481 GSAEEHHD
+481 EEEQH
-489 EEIDYFSKDYNAT
+489 EEEMDYFSNDYNAT
-502 SFAMSLSKDLNED
+502 SFAMSLSKDLNEN
-515 FDLNISAGMVE
+515 FDLNITAGMVE
-526 RTPSAMELFMN
+526 RTPSAVELFMN

-550 TDLESEQSANFD
+550 TDLESEKSANFD
-562 ATLSYEHEGVYGSLT
+562 ATLSYEYEGVFGTFT
-577 LFKNNVNNY
+577 LFKNDVNNY
-586 IYLQDETEEAHDEH
+586 IYLQDETEEAHEEH
-600 GEEDDHGG
+600 DDEDDHGG
-608 LIKANYLQQDAEF
+608 LIKANYLQQDAQF
-621 VGYELEMGTV
+621 VGYELQLGTV
-631 IALGDGDLTLSFGR
+631 IELGDGDLTLSFGR
-645 DSVVGEFRDDSNIPR
+645 DSVAGEFRDDSNIPR

-682 LKDVESQMDTG
+682 LKDVESQRDIG
-693 TNETVTSGFSMLNFN
+693 SNETVTSGFSMLNFS

-721 TVSLFAKNLLDEAA
+721 TVSLFAKNLLDEVA

-741 VKNEVPLPGRN
+741 VKDEVPLPGRN
-752 LGIRVQLSL
+752 LGIKVQLSL

>member
-12 SALLSVNTFANVLEE
+12 SALLSVNALANVLEE

-46 HVVSGEEISTSASQ
+46 HVVSGDDISATASQ

-65 LDGLLGI
+65 IDGLLGV

-85 IRGMSGNRVKVL
+85 IRGMSGNRVKIL

-107 GIGGDHVNDV
+107 GIGADHVNDV
-117 DLNNVQQIEIVRG
+117 DLNNIQQIEIVRG

-205 TGAILHDEEH
+205 TGAILHGEDH
-215 EEHEDEHEDEHEG
+215 DDEHEDEHEG
-228 EHEEDLGFLSNSDF
+228 EHEDEHEEEVGFLSNSDF
-242 ENTALRLGVSKA
+242 ENNALRLGVSKA

-265 SVESV
+265 SVESI
-270 YGIPFHGDDHG
+270 YGIPFHG

-294 DEHGD
+294 GEE
-299 DHEGDEHGDEHEG
+299 HEGEEHGDEHEG
-312 ERIFSTTDSDVV
+312 ERIFSTTDSEVV

-342 FIRDTDYSLTEQHA
+342 FIRDSDYSLTEQHA

-367 EEHEGEEHGD
+367 EEHGD
-377 EHHAEG
+377 EEHAEG

-404 FLRKISL
+404 LLQKISL

-428 PTDSEEMTVGYFMS
+428 PTASEEMTLGYYLS
-442 AKVDS
+442 KQVDS

-456 DRTRRKG
+456 DRTSRKG
-463 SVSHHEEEHD
+463 SVSHEEEHD
-473 DEHDEHDE
+473 EHEEEQHDEH
-481 GSAEEHHD
+481 EEEQH
-489 EEIDYFSKDYNAT
+489 EEEMDYFSNDYNAT
-502 SFAMSLSKDLNED
+502 SFAMSLSKDLNEN
-515 FDLNISAGMVE
+515 FDLNITAGMVE
-526 RTPSAMELFMN
+526 RTPSAVELFMN

-550 TDLESEQSANFD
+550 TDLESEKSANFD
-562 ATLSYEHEGVYGSLT
+562 ATLSYEYEGVFGTFT
-577 LFKNNVNNY
+577 LFKNDVNNY
-586 IYLQDETEEAHDEH
+586 IYLQDETEEAHEEH
-600 GEEDDHGG
+600 DDEDDHGG
-608 LIKANYLQQDAEF
+608 LIKANYLQQDAQF
-621 VGYELEMGTV
+621 VGYELQLGTV
-631 IALGDGDLTLSFGR
+631 IELGDGDLTLSFGR
-645 DSVVGEFRDDSNIPR
+645 DSVAGEFRDDSNIPR

-682 LKDVESQMDTG
+682 LKDVESQRDIG
-693 TNETVTSGFSMLNFN
+693 SNETVTSGFSMLNFS

-721 TVSLFAKNLLDEAA
+721 TVSLFAKNLLDEVA

-741 VKNEVPLPGRN
+741 VKDEVPLPGRN
-752 LGIRVQLSL
+752 LGIKVQLSL

>member
-12 SALLSVNTFANVLEE
+12 SALLSVNALANVLEE

-46 HVVSGEEISTSASQ
+46 HVVSGDDISATASQ

-65 LDGLLGI
+65 LDGLLGV

-85 IRGMSGNRVKVL
+85 IRGMSGNRVKIL

-107 GIGGDHVNDV
+107 GIGVDHVNDV
-117 DLNNVQQIEIVRG
+117 DLNNIQQIEIVRG

-155 DFTESELKLG
+155 DFAESELKLG

-188 NFSLAYKDSQF
+188 NFSFAYKDSQF

-205 TGAILHDEEH
+205 TGAILHDEDH
-215 EEHEDEHEDEHEG
+215 DDEHEDEHDDD
-228 EHEEDLGFLSNSDF
+228 EHEEEEGFLSNSDF
-242 ENTALRLGVSKA
+242 ENKALRLGVSKA

-265 SVESV
+265 SVESI
-270 YGIPFHGDDHG
+270 YGIPFHGDDHAMNM
-281 DEHGEEHEGEEHE
+281 EMSTKEMSTKEMSTRKSTKH
-294 DEHGD
+294 
-299 DHEGDEHGDEHEG
+299 EHGDEHEG
-312 ERIFSTTDSDVV
+312 ERIFSTTDSEVV
-324 NVEGAYIVSNSW
+324 NLEGAYIVSNSW

-367 EEHEGEEHGD
+367 EEHGD
-377 EHHAEG
+377 EDHAEG

-404 FLRKISL
+404 LLQKISL
-411 NFVDEDMSIVG
+411 NFVDEDMSILG

-428 PTDSEEMTVGYFMS
+428 PTVSEEMTLGYYLS
-442 AKVDS
+442 KQVDS

-456 DRTRRKG
+456 DRTSRKG
-463 SVSHHEEEHD
+463 SVSHEEEH
-473 DEHDEHDE
+473 E
-481 GSAEEHHD
+481 EEHHD
-489 EEIDYFSKDYNAT
+489 EHEEEQHDEEMDYFSKDYNAT
-502 SFAMSLSKDLNED
+502 SFAMSLSKDLNEN
-515 FDLNISAGMVE
+515 FDLNVSAGMVE

-537 GPHLATGRLEIGN
+537 GAHLATGRLEIGN
-550 TDLESEQSANFD
+550 TDLESEQSTNFD
-562 ATLSYEHEGVYGSLT
+562 ATLSYEHEGVFGTFT
-577 LFKNNVNNY
+577 LFKNDVANY
-586 IYLQDETEEAHDEH
+586 IYLQDETAEAHDEH
-600 GEEDDHGG
+600 DGDDDHGG
-608 LIKANYLQQDAEF
+608 LIKANYLQQNAQF

-631 IALGDGDLTLSFGR
+631 FELGDGDLTLSFGR
-645 DSVVGEFRDDSNIPR
+645 DSVTGEFRDDSNIPR

-665 NIYGIS
+665 NIYAIS

-682 LKDVESQMDTG
+682 LKDVGSQRDIG
-693 TNETVTSGFSMLNFN
+693 TNETVTSGFNMLNLN
-708 AVKTFTFGQKQTA
+708 AVKTFTFGKKQTA
-721 TVSLFAKNLLDEAA
+721 TVSLFAKNLLDEVA

-741 VKNEVPLPGRN
+741 VKDEVPLPGRN
-752 LGIRVQLSL
+752 LGIKVQLSL

>member
-12 SALLSVNTFANVLEE
+12 SALLSVNALANVLEE

-46 HVVSGEEISTSASQ
+46 HVVSGDDISATASQ

-65 LDGLLGI
+65 LDGLLGV

-85 IRGMSGNRVKVL
+85 IRGMSGNRVKIL

-107 GIGGDHVNDV
+107 GIGADHVNDV
-117 DLNNVQQIEIVRG
+117 DLNNIQQIEIVRG

-205 TGAILHDEEH
+205 TGAILHGEDH
-215 EEHEDEHEDEHEG
+215 DDEHEDEHEG
-228 EHEEDLGFLSNSDF
+228 EHEDEHEEEVGFLSNSDF
-242 ENTALRLGVSKA
+242 ENNALRLGVSKA

-265 SVESV
+265 SVESI

-294 DEHGD
+294 GEE
-299 DHEGDEHGDEHEG
+299 HEGEEHEGEEHGDEHEG
-312 ERIFSTTDSDVV
+312 ERIFSTTDSEVV

-367 EEHEGEEHGD
+367 EEHGD
-377 EHHAEG
+377 EEHAEG

-404 FLRKISL
+404 LLQKISL

-428 PTDSEEMTVGYFMS
+428 PTASEEMTLGYYLS
-442 AKVDS
+442 KQVDS

-456 DRTRRKG
+456 DRTSRKG
-463 SVSHHEEEHD
+463 SVSHEEEHD
-473 DEHDEHDE
+473 EHEEEQHDEH
-481 GSAEEHHD
+481 EEEQH
-489 EEIDYFSKDYNAT
+489 EEEMDYFSNDYNAT
-502 SFAMSLSKDLNED
+502 SFAMSLSKDLNEN
-515 FDLNISAGMVE
+515 FDLNITAGMVE
-526 RTPSAMELFMN
+526 RTPSAVELFMN

-550 TDLESEQSANFD
+550 TDLESEKSANFD
-562 ATLSYEHEGVYGSLT
+562 ATLSYEYEGVFGTFT
-577 LFKNNVNNY
+577 LFKNDVDNY
-586 IYLQDETEEAHDEH
+586 IYLQDETEEAHEEH
-600 GEEDDHGG
+600 DDEDDHGG
-608 LIKANYLQQDAEF
+608 LIKANYLQQDAQF
-621 VGYELEMGTV
+621 VGYELQLGTV
-631 IALGDGDLTLSFGR
+631 IELGDGDLTLSFGR
-645 DSVVGEFRDDSNIPR
+645 DSVAGEFRDDSNIPR

-682 LKDVESQMDTG
+682 LKDVESQRDIG
-693 TNETVTSGFSMLNFN
+693 SNETVTSGFSMLNFS

-721 TVSLFAKNLLDEAA
+721 TVSLFAKNLLDEVA

-741 VKNEVPLPGRN
+741 VKDEVPLPGRN
-752 LGIRVQLSL
+752 LGIKVQLSL

>member
-12 SALLSVNTFANVLEE
+12 SALLSVNALANVLEE

-46 HVVSGEEISTSASQ
+46 HVVSGDDISATASQ

-65 LDGLLGI
+65 LDGLLGV

-85 IRGMSGNRVKVL
+85 IRGMSGNRVKIL

-107 GIGGDHVNDV
+107 GIGVDHVNDV
-117 DLNNVQQIEIVRG
+117 DLNNIQQIEIVRG

-155 DFTESELKLG
+155 DFAESELKLG

-188 NFSLAYKDSQF
+188 NFSFAYKDSQF

-205 TGAILHDEEH
+205 SGAILHDEDH
-215 EEHEDEHEDEHEG
+215 EGEHEDEHDDDEHE
-228 EHEEDLGFLSNSDF
+228 EEEGFLSNSDF
-242 ENTALRLGVSKA
+242 ENKALRLGVSKA

-265 SVESV
+265 SVESI
-270 YGIPFHGDDHG
+270 YGIPFHG

-294 DEHGD
+294 
-299 DHEGDEHGDEHEG
+299 G
-312 ERIFSTTDSDVV
+312 ERIFSTTDSEVV
-324 NVEGAYIVSNSW
+324 NLEGAYIVSNSW

-367 EEHEGEEHGD
+367 EEHGD
-377 EHHAEG
+377 EDHAEG

-392 EYGAIFDLSNDD
+392 EYGAIFDLSNDE
-404 FLRKISL
+404 LLQKISL
-411 NFVDEDMSIVG
+411 NFVDEDMSILG

-428 PTDSEEMTVGYFMS
+428 PTVSEEMTLGYYLS
-442 AKVDS
+442 KQVDS

-456 DRTRRKG
+456 DRTSRKG
-463 SVSHHEEEHD
+463 SVSHEEEHD
-473 DEHDEHDE
+473 DHEEEQHDEH
-481 GSAEEHHD
+481 EEEDHD
-489 EEIDYFSKDYNAT
+489 EEMDYFSKDYNAT
-502 SFAMSLSKDLNED
+502 SFAMSLSKDLNEN
-515 FDLNISAGMVE
+515 FDLNVSAGMVE

-537 GPHLATGRLEIGN
+537 GAHLATGRLEIGN
-550 TDLESEQSANFD
+550 TDLESEQSTNFD
-562 ATLSYEHEGVYGSLT
+562 ATLSYEHEGVFGTFT
-577 LFKNNVNNY
+577 LFKNDVANY
-586 IYLQDETEEAHDEH
+586 IYLQDETAETHDEH
-600 GEEDDHGG
+600 DDEDDHGG
-608 LIKANYLQQDAEF
+608 LIKANYLQQNAQF

-631 IALGDGDLTLSFGR
+631 FELGDGDLTLSFGR
-645 DSVVGEFRDDSNIPR
+645 DSVAGEFRDDSNIPR

-665 NIYGIS
+665 NIYAIS

-682 LKDVESQMDTG
+682 LKDVGSQRDIG
-693 TNETVTSGFSMLNFN
+693 TNETVTSGFNMLNLN
-708 AVKTFTFGQKQTA
+708 AVKTFTFGKKQTA
-721 TVSLFAKNLLDEAA
+721 TVSLFAKNLLDEVA

-741 VKNEVPLPGRN
+741 VKDEVPLPGRN
-752 LGIRVQLSL
+752 LGIKVQLSL

>member
-107 GIGGDHVNDV
+107 GIGADHANDV

-299 DHEGDEHGDEHEG
+299 DHEGEEHGDEHEG
-312 ERIFSTTDSDVV
+312 ERIFSTTDSEVV

-367 EEHEGEEHGD
+367 EEHGD
-377 EHHAEG
+377 EEHAEG

-404 FLRKISL
+404 LLQKISL

-428 PTDSEEMTVGYFMS
+428 PTASEEMTLGYYLS
-442 AKVDS
+442 KQVDS

-456 DRTRRKG
+456 DRTSRKG
-463 SVSHHEEEHD
+463 SVSHEEEHD
-473 DEHDEHDE
+473 EHEEEQHDEH
-481 GSAEEHHD
+481 EEEQH
-489 EEIDYFSKDYNAT
+489 EEEMDYFSNDYNAT
-502 SFAMSLSKDLNED
+502 SFAMSLSKDLNES
-515 FDLNISAGMVE
+515 FDLNITAGMVE
-526 RTPSAMELFMN
+526 RTPSAVELFMN

-550 TDLESEQSANFD
+550 TDLESEKSTNFD
-562 ATLSYEHEGVYGSLT
+562 ATLSYEYEGVFGTFT
-577 LFKNNVNNY
+577 LFKNDVDNY
-586 IYLQDETEEAHDEH
+586 IYLQDETEEAHEEH
-600 GEEDDHGG
+600 DDEDDHGG
-608 LIKANYLQQDAEF
+608 LIKANYLQQDAQF
-621 VGYELEMGTV
+621 VGYELQLGTV
-631 IALGDGDLTLSFGR
+631 IELGDGDLTLSFGR
-645 DSVVGEFRDDSNIPR
+645 DSVAGEFRDDSNIPR

-682 LKDVESQMDTG
+682 LKDVESQRDIG
-693 TNETVTSGFSMLNFN
+693 SNETVTSGFSMLNFS

-721 TVSLFAKNLLDEAA
+721 TVSLFAKNLLDEVA

-741 VKNEVPLPGRN
+741 VKDEVPLPGRN
-752 LGIRVQLSL
+752 LGIKVQLSL

>member
-12 SALLSVNTFANVLEE
+12 SALLSVNALANVLEE

-46 HVVSGEEISTSASQ
+46 HVVSGDDISATASQ

-65 LDGLLGI
+65 LDGLLGV

-85 IRGMSGNRVKVL
+85 IRGMSGNRVKIL

-107 GIGGDHVNDV
+107 GIGVDHVNDV
-117 DLNNVQQIEIVRG
+117 DLNNIQQIEIVRG

-146 IVDSTIARE
+146 IVDSTIARQ
-155 DFTESELKLG
+155 DFAESELKLG

-188 NFSLAYKDSQF
+188 NFSFAYKDSQF

-205 TGAILHDEEH
+205 TGAILHDED
-215 EEHEDEHEDEHEG
+215 HEDEHEDEHDDD
-228 EHEEDLGFLSNSDF
+228 EHEEEEGFLSNSDF
-242 ENTALRLGVSKA
+242 ENNALRLGVSKA

-265 SVESV
+265 SVESI

-294 DEHGD
+294 GEE
-299 DHEGDEHGDEHEG
+299 HEGEEHEGEEHEGEEHEGEEHEG
-312 ERIFSTTDSDVV
+312 ERIFSTTDSEVV
-324 NVEGAYIVSNSW
+324 NLEGAYIVSNSW

-367 EEHEGEEHGD
+367 EEHGD
-377 EHHAEG
+377 EDHAEG

-404 FLRKISL
+404 LLQKISL
-411 NFVDEDMSIVG
+411 NFVDEDMSILG

-428 PTDSEEMTVGYFMS
+428 PTVSEEMTLGYYLS
-442 AKVDS
+442 KQVDS

-456 DRTRRKG
+456 DRTSRKG
-463 SVSHHEEEHD
+463 SVSHEEEH
-473 DEHDEHDE
+473 E
-481 GSAEEHHD
+481 EEHHD
-489 EEIDYFSKDYNAT
+489 EHEEEQHDEEMDYFSKDYNAT
-502 SFAMSLSKDLNED
+502 SFAMSLSKDLNEN
-515 FDLNISAGMVE
+515 FDLNVSAGMVE

-537 GPHLATGRLEIGN
+537 GAHLATGRLEIGN
-550 TDLESEQSANFD
+550 TDLESEQSTNFD
-562 ATLSYEHEGVYGSLT
+562 ATLSYENEGVFGTFT
-577 LFKNNVNNY
+577 LFKNDVANY
-586 IYLQDETEEAHDEH
+586 IYLQDETAEAHDEH
-600 GEEDDHGG
+600 DDEDDHGG
-608 LIKANYLQQDAEF
+608 LIKANYLQQNAQF

-631 IALGDGDLTLSFGR
+631 FELGDGDLTLSFGR
-645 DSVVGEFRDDSNIPR
+645 DSVSGEFRDDSNIPR

-665 NIYGIS
+665 NIYAIS

-682 LKDVESQMDTG
+682 LKDVGSQRDIG
-693 TNETVTSGFSMLNFN
+693 TNETVTSGFNMLNFN
-708 AVKTFTFGQKQTA
+708 AVKTFTFGKKQTA
-721 TVSLFAKNLLDEAA
+721 TVSLFAKNLLDEVA

-741 VKNEVPLPGRN
+741 VKDEVPLPGRN
-752 LGIRVQLSL
+752 LGIKVQLSL

>member
-12 SALLSVNTFANVLEE
+12 SALLSVNALANVLEE

-46 HVVSGEEISTSASQ
+46 HVVSGDDISATASQ

-65 LDGLLGI
+65 LDGLLGV

-85 IRGMSGNRVKVL
+85 IRGMSGNRVKIL
-97 NNGMVVRDVA
+97 NNGMIVRDVA
-107 GIGGDHVNDV
+107 GIGVDHVNDV
-117 DLNNVQQIEIVRG
+117 DLNNIQQIEIVRG

-146 IVDSTIARE
+146 IVDNTIARE
-155 DFTESELKLG
+155 DFAESELKLG

-188 NFSLAYKDSQF
+188 NFSFAYKDSQF

-205 TGAILHDEEH
+205 TGAILHDED
-215 EEHEDEHEDEHEG
+215 HEDEHVEDEHDEDEHE
-228 EHEEDLGFLSNSDF
+228 EEGFLSNSDF
-242 ENTALRLGVSKA
+242 ENKALRLGVSKA

-265 SVESV
+265 SVESI
-270 YGIPFHGDDHG
+270 YGIPFHG

-294 DEHGD
+294 E
-299 DHEGDEHGDEHEG
+299 DHEGEEHEGEEHEGEEHEG
-312 ERIFSTTDSDVV
+312 ERIFSTTDSEVV
-324 NVEGAYIVSNSW
+324 NLEGAYIVSNSW

-367 EEHEGEEHGD
+367 EEHGD
-377 EHHAEG
+377 EDHAEG

-404 FLRKISL
+404 LLQKISL

-428 PTDSEEMTVGYFMS
+428 PTVSEEMTLGYYLS
-442 AKVDS
+442 KQVDS

-456 DRTRRKG
+456 DRTSRKG
-463 SVSHHEEEHD
+463 SVSHEEEH
-473 DEHDEHDE
+473 E
-481 GSAEEHHD
+481 EEHHD
-489 EEIDYFSKDYNAT
+489 EHEEEQHDEEMDYFSKDYNAT
-502 SFAMSLSKDLNED
+502 SFAMSLSKDLNEN
-515 FDLNISAGMVE
+515 FDLNVSAGMVE

-537 GPHLATGRLEIGN
+537 GAHLATGRLEIGN
-550 TDLESEQSANFD
+550 TDLESEQSTNFD
-562 ATLSYEHEGVYGSLT
+562 ATLSYENEGVFGTFT
-577 LFKNNVNNY
+577 LFKNDVANY
-586 IYLQDETEEAHDEH
+586 IYLQDETAEAHDEH
-600 GEEDDHGG
+600 DEDDDHGG
-608 LIKANYLQQDAEF
+608 LIKANYLQQNAQF

-631 IALGDGDLTLSFGR
+631 FELGDGDLTLSFGR
-645 DSVVGEFRDDSNIPR
+645 DSVSGEFRDDSNIPR

-665 NIYGIS
+665 NIYAIS

-682 LKDVESQMDTG
+682 LKDVGSQRDIG
-693 TNETVTSGFSMLNFN
+693 TNETVTSGFNMLNFN
-708 AVKTFTFGQKQTA
+708 AVKTFTFGKKQTA
-721 TVSLFAKNLLDEAA
+721 TVSLFAKNLLDEVA

-741 VKNEVPLPGRN
+741 VKDEVPLPGRN
-752 LGIRVQLSL
+752 LGIKVQLSL

>member
-12 SALLSVNTFANVLEE
+12 SALLSVNAIANEIEE
-27 VIVTSSLIDQ
+27 VIVTSSLVDQ

-46 HVVSGEEISTSASQ
+46 HVVSGEDLSTNASQ

-65 LDGLLGI
+65 LDGLLGV
-72 SSADYGSGVGQPI
+72 SSSDYGSGVGQPI
-85 IRGMSGNRVKVL
+85 IRGMSGNRVKIL
-97 NNGMVVRDVA
+97 NNGMVVRDVG
-107 GIGGDHVNDV
+107 GIGADHVNDV
-117 DLNNVQQIEIVRG
+117 DLNNIQQIEIVRG

-205 TGAILHDEEH
+205 TGAILHGEDH
-215 EEHEDEHEDEHEG
+215 DDEHEDEHE
-228 EHEEDLGFLSNSDF
+228 EEVGFLSNSDF
-242 ENTALRLGVSKA
+242 ENNALRLGVSKA

-265 SVESV
+265 SVESI
-270 YGIPFHGDDHG
+270 YGIPFHGDEDG
-281 DEHGEEHEGEEHE
+281 DEHEGEEHE
-294 DEHGD
+294 DEHEGE
-299 DHEGDEHGDEHEG
+299 DHEDEHGDEHEG
-312 ERIFSTTDSDVV
+312 ERIFSTTDSEVV
-324 NVEGAYIVSNSW
+324 NLEGAYIVSNSW

-367 EEHEGEEHGD
+367 EEHGD
-377 EHHAEG
+377 EDHAEG

-404 FLRKISL
+404 LLQKISL
-411 NFVDEDMSIVG
+411 NFVDEDMSILG

-428 PTDSEEMTVGYFMS
+428 PTASEEMTLGYYLS
-442 AKVDS
+442 KQVDS

-463 SVSHHEEEHD
+463 SISHEEEHD
-473 DEHDEHDE
+473 EHE
-481 GSAEEHHD
+481 EEHHD
-489 EEIDYFSKDYNAT
+489 EEMDYFSKDYNAT
-502 SFAMSLSKDLNED
+502 SFAMSLSKDLNENV
-515 FDLNISAGMVE
+515 DLNVSAGMVE

-537 GPHLATGRLEIGN
+537 GAHLATGRLEIGN
-550 TDLESEQSANFD
+550 TDLESERSTNFD
-562 ATLSYEHEGVYGSLT
+562 ATLSYEHEGIFGTVT
-577 LFKNNVNNY
+577 LFKNDVANY
-586 IYLQDETEEAHDEH
+586 IYLQDETAEVHEEHDD
-600 GEEDDHGG
+600 EDDHGG
-608 LIKANYLQQDAEF
+608 LIKANYLQQNAQF
-621 VGYELEMGTV
+621 IGYELEMGTV
-631 IALGDGDLTLSFGR
+631 LELGNGDLTLSFGR
-645 DSVVGEFRDDSNIPR
+645 DSVAGEFRDDSNISR

-671 YAKNSLELKLD
+671 YAQNGLELKLD
-682 LKDVESQMDTG
+682 LKDVGSQRDLG
-693 TNETVTSGFSMLNFN
+693 TNETVTSGFNMLNFN
-708 AVKTFTFGQKQTA
+708 AVKTFTFGKKQTA
-721 TVSLFAKNLLDEAA
+721 RVSFFAKNLLDEVA

-741 VKNEVPLPGRN
+741 VKDEVPLPGRN
-752 LGIRVQLSL
+752 IGIKLQVTL

>member
-12 SALLSVNTFANVLEE
+12 SALLSVNALANVLEE

-46 HVVSGEEISTSASQ
+46 HVVSGDDISATASQ

-65 LDGLLGI
+65 LDGLLGV

-85 IRGMSGNRVKVL
+85 IRGMSGNRVKIL

-107 GIGGDHVNDV
+107 GIGADHVNDV
-117 DLNNVQQIEIVRG
+117 DLNNIQQIEIVRG

-205 TGAILHDEEH
+205 TGAILHGEDH
-215 EEHEDEHEDEHEG
+215 DDEHEDEHEG
-228 EHEEDLGFLSNSDF
+228 EHEDEHEEEVGFLSNSDF
-242 ENTALRLGVSKA
+242 ENNALRLGVSKA

-265 SVESV
+265 SVESI
-270 YGIPFHGDDHG
+270 YGIPFHG

-294 DEHGD
+294 GEE
-299 DHEGDEHGDEHEG
+299 HEGEEHGDEHEG
-312 ERIFSTTDSDVV
+312 ERIFSTTDSEVV

-367 EEHEGEEHGD
+367 EEHGD
-377 EHHAEG
+377 EDHAEG

-404 FLRKISL
+404 LLQKISL

-428 PTDSEEMTVGYFMS
+428 PTASEEMTLGYYLS
-442 AKVDS
+442 KQVDS

-456 DRTRRKG
+456 DRTSRKG
-463 SVSHHEEEHD
+463 SVSHE
-473 DEHDEHDE
+473 
-481 GSAEEHHD
+481 EEHHD
-489 EEIDYFSKDYNAT
+489 EHEEEQHDEEMDYFSKDYNAT
-502 SFAMSLSKDLNED
+502 SFAMSLSKDLNEN
-515 FDLNISAGMVE
+515 FDLNVSAGMVE

-537 GPHLATGRLEIGN
+537 GAHLATGRLEIGN
-550 TDLESEQSANFD
+550 TDLESEKSANFD
-562 ATLSYEHEGVYGSLT
+562 ATLSYDYEGVFGTFT
-577 LFKNNVNNY
+577 LFKNDVDNY
-586 IYLQDETEEAHDEH
+586 IYLQDETEEAHEEH
-600 GEEDDHGG
+600 DDEDDHGG
-608 LIKANYLQQDAEF
+608 LIKANYLQQDAQF
-621 VGYELEMGTV
+621 VGYELQLGTV
-631 IALGDGDLTLSFGR
+631 IELGDGDLTLSFGR
-645 DSVVGEFRDDSNIPR
+645 DSVAGEFRDDSNIPR

-682 LKDVESQMDTG
+682 LKDVESQRDIG
-693 TNETVTSGFSMLNFN
+693 SNETVTSGFSMLNFS

-721 TVSLFAKNLLDEAA
+721 TVSLFAKNLLDEVA

-741 VKNEVPLPGRN
+741 VKDEVPLPGRN
-752 LGIRVQLSL
+752 LGIKVQLSL

>member
-12 SALLSVNTFANVLEE
+12 SALLSVNALANVLEE

-46 HVVSGEEISTSASQ
+46 HVVSGDDISATASQ

-65 LDGLLGI
+65 LDGLLGV

-85 IRGMSGNRVKVL
+85 IRGMSGNRVKIL
-97 NNGMVVRDVA
+97 NNGMVVRDVT
-107 GIGGDHVNDV
+107 GIGVDHVNDV
-117 DLNNVQQIEIVRG
+117 DLNNIQQIEIVRG

-155 DFTESELKLG
+155 DFAESELKLG

-188 NFSLAYKDSQF
+188 NFSFAYKDSQF

-205 TGAILHDEEH
+205 TGAILHDED
-215 EEHEDEHEDEHEG
+215 HEDEHEDEHE
-228 EHEEDLGFLSNSDF
+228 EEEGFLSNSDF
-242 ENTALRLGVSKA
+242 ENKAIRLGVSKA

-265 SVESV
+265 SVESI
-270 YGIPFHGDDHG
+270 YGIPFHGDEHG

-294 DEHGD
+294 E
-299 DHEGDEHGDEHEG
+299 DHEGEEHEGEEHEEDHEGEEHEGEEHEGEEHEG
-312 ERIFSTTDSDVV
+312 ERIFSTTDSEVV
-324 NVEGAYIVSNSW
+324 NLEGAYIVSNSW

-367 EEHEGEEHGD
+367 EEHGD
-377 EHHAEG
+377 EDHAEG

-404 FLRKISL
+404 LLQKISL

-428 PTDSEEMTVGYFMS
+428 PTVSEEMTLGYYLS
-442 AKVDS
+442 KQVDS

-456 DRTRRKG
+456 DRTSRKG
-463 SVSHHEEEHD
+463 SVSHEEEH
-473 DEHDEHDE
+473 E
-481 GSAEEHHD
+481 EEHHD
-489 EEIDYFSKDYNAT
+489 EHEEEQHDEEMDYFSKDYNAT
-502 SFAMSLSKDLNED
+502 SFAMSLSKDLNEN
-515 FDLNISAGMVE
+515 FDLNVSAGMVE

-537 GPHLATGRLEIGN
+537 GAHLATGRLEIGN
-550 TDLESEQSANFD
+550 TDLESEQSTNFD
-562 ATLSYEHEGVYGSLT
+562 ATLSYENEGVFGTFT
-577 LFKNNVNNY
+577 LFKNDVANY
-586 IYLQDETEEAHDEH
+586 IYLQDETAEAHDEH
-600 GEEDDHGG
+600 DDEDDHGG
-608 LIKANYLQQDAEF
+608 LIKANYLQQNAQF

-631 IALGDGDLTLSFGR
+631 FELGDGDLTLSFGR
-645 DSVVGEFRDDSNIPR
+645 DSVSGEFRDDSNIPR

-665 NIYGIS
+665 NIYAIS

-682 LKDVESQMDTG
+682 LKDVGSQRDIG
-693 TNETVTSGFSMLNFN
+693 TNETVTSGFNMLNFN
-708 AVKTFTFGQKQTA
+708 AVKTFTFGKKQTA
-721 TVSLFAKNLLDEAA
+721 TVSLFAKNLLDEVA

-741 VKNEVPLPGRN
+741 VKDEVPLPGRN
-752 LGIRVQLSL
+752 LGIKVQLSL

>member
-12 SALLSVNTFANVLEE
+12 SALLSVNAIANEIEE

-46 HVVSGEEISTSASQ
+46 HVVSGEDLSTNASQ

-65 LDGLLGI
+65 LDGLLGV
-72 SSADYGSGVGQPI
+72 SSSDYGSGVGQPI
-85 IRGMSGNRVKVL
+85 IRGMSGNRVKIL
-97 NNGMVVRDVA
+97 NNGMVVRDVG
-107 GIGGDHVNDV
+107 GIGADHVNDV
-117 DLNNVQQIEIVRG
+117 DLNNIQQIEIVRG

-205 TGAILHDEEH
+205 TGAILHGEDH
-215 EEHEDEHEDEHEG
+215 DDEHEDEHEG
-228 EHEEDLGFLSNSDF
+228 EHEDEHEEEVGFLSNSDF
-242 ENTALRLGVSKA
+242 ENNALRLGVSKA

-265 SVESV
+265 SVESI

-294 DEHGD
+294 GE
-299 DHEGDEHGDEHEG
+299 EHGDEHEG
-312 ERIFSTTDSDVV
+312 ERIFSTTDSEVV

-356 EEEHEGEEHEG
+356 EEEHEGEEH
-367 EEHEGEEHGD
+367 GD
-377 EHHAEG
+377 EDHAEG
-383 PTVFSNESR
+383 PTMFSNESR

-404 FLRKISL
+404 LLQKISL
-411 NFVDEDMSIVG
+411 NFVDEDMSILG

-428 PTDSEEMTVGYFMS
+428 PTASEEMTLGYYLS
-442 AKVDS
+442 KQVDS

-463 SVSHHEEEHD
+463 SISHEEEHD
-473 DEHDEHDE
+473 EHE
-481 GSAEEHHD
+481 EEHHD
-489 EEIDYFSKDYNAT
+489 EEMDYFSKDYNAT
-502 SFAMSLSKDLNED
+502 SFAMSLSKDLNEN
-515 FDLNISAGMVE
+515 FDLNVSAGMVE

-537 GPHLATGRLEIGN
+537 GAHLATGRLEIGN
-550 TDLESEQSANFD
+550 TDLESERSTNFD
-562 ATLSYEHEGVYGSLT
+562 ATLSYEHEGIFGTVT
-577 LFKNNVNNY
+577 LFKNDVANY
-586 IYLQDETEEAHDEH
+586 IYLQDETAEVHEEHDD
-600 GEEDDHGG
+600 EDDHGG
-608 LIKANYLQQDAEF
+608 LIKANYLQQNAQF
-621 VGYELEMGTV
+621 IGYELEMGTV
-631 IALGDGDLTLSFGR
+631 LELGNGDLTLSFGR
-645 DSVVGEFRDDSNIPR
+645 DSVAGEFRDDSNIPR

-671 YAKNSLELKLD
+671 YSENDLELKLD
-682 LKDVESQMDTG
+682 LKDVGSQRDLG

-708 AVKTFTFGQKQTA
+708 AVKTFTFGKKQTA
-721 TVSLFAKNLLDEAA
+721 TVSFFAKNLLDEVA

-741 VKNEVPLPGRN
+741 VKDEVPLPGRN
-752 LGIRVQLSL
+752 IGIKLQVTL